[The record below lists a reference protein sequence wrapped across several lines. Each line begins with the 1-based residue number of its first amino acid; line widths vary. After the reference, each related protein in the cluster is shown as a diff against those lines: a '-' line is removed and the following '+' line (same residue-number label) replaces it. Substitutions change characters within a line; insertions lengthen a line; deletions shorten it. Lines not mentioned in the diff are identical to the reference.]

1 MAVIAL
7 FSLLPIAR
15 ECGDCRARFTTKL
28 AERLKRPIPEGRDIV
43 DLSDDERLAAEQ
55 IATEL
60 VAAHDHASF
69 RIEGM
74 DCASCVRKIE
84 TAVKRDD
91 AVTGASVSL
100 SAERMTLEL
109 KKGGDPT
116 GAVQA
121 VRKLGYRV
129 EEGKAVAKPHDHKH
143 ERDHGHEHH
152 DHDHDHEGRN
162 HSSHDH
168 AGHSHAPVDMKTWW
182 KSAEGAA
189 IVLSGLLIAVGL
201 GLEFSGLGNNLYAYV
216 PAAAI
221 SLFPILKKAFAA
233 ARGGTPFSIEM
244 LVSIASIGAFFIDAV
259 AEAAVVA
266 FLFTIGEMLE
276 GLAAAKARSG
286 IQALAALVPQSATVL
301 EAGFRREV
309 AVANLQPG
317 MTVEVVPGGRIPC
330 DGEIVLGSSSLDQSP
345 VTGESV
351 PVSKSVGDDVFAG
364 SINTEAVIRVNVTK
378 ASADNT
384 IARII
389 QLVEQAEGAKSPTA
403 RFIDRFSRW
412 YTPAVA
418 LISLLVI
425 IVPPLAMGADWNT
438 WIYRGLTLLLI
449 ACPCALVLSVP
460 ASITS
465 GLAAGARRGLLMK
478 GGSVL
483 ERIGSARIVALDKT
497 GTLTEGRPSVTDI
510 QAIDGDENGLLTLA
524 AAVEQGSSH
533 PLAKAIVAAANDRG
547 LALPEATS
555 GTALPGIGVH
565 AQVGADMLMIVSPR
579 HAEEKG
585 VLPPDLA
592 SSVAALEEDGKTVV
606 VVLRNAKLFGTIA
619 LRDEPRADA
628 RDAMQALKAMGIRP
642 IMLTG
647 DNSRTAVAIGRTLD
661 IEPRGDLM
669 PADKL
674 SAIETLRKEG
684 VVAMVGDGINDAP
697 ALAQADI
704 GIAMGKGTDVALE
717 TADAALL
724 HDRIG
729 GLVSMIR
736 LSRATMSNIHQNVVL
751 SLGLKAIFLVT
762 TLLGETGLWMAV
774 LADTGGTVLVTI
786 NALRLLRY
794 KD

>member
-7 FSLLPIAR
+7 SSLLPIAR
-15 ECGDCRARFTTKL
+15 DCGDCRTRFTTKL
-28 AERLKRPIPEGRDIV
+28 AKQLKRPISEGRDIV
-43 DLSDDERLAAEQ
+43 DLSDDELLAAEQ

-60 VAAHDHASF
+60 AAAHDHASF
-69 RIEGM
+69 RVEGM

-100 SAERMTLEL
+100 STERMILEL
-109 KKGGDPT
+109 KKGSDPT
-116 GAVQA
+116 AAVEA
-121 VRKLGYRV
+121 VRKLGYKV
-129 EEGKAVAKPHDHKH
+129 GEGKAATKAHDHKH
-143 ERDHGHEHH
+143 EHNDAH
-152 DHDHDHEGRN
+152 DH
-162 HSSHDH
+162 HDH
-168 AGHSHAPVDMKTWW
+168 AGHNHAPVDMKTWW

-189 IVLSGLLIAVGL
+189 IVLSGFLIAVGL
-201 GLEFSGLGNNLYAYV
+201 GLEVCGVGSSIYAYV

-233 ARGGTPFSIEM
+233 ARSGTWFSIEM

-276 GLAAAKARSG
+276 GLAAAKARSS
-286 IQALAALVPQSATVL
+286 IQALAGLVPQGATL
-301 EAGFRREV
+301 IDAGFRREI
-309 AVANLQPG
+309 AVADLQPG

-330 DGEIVLGSSSLDQSP
+330 DGDIVLGASSIDQSP

-351 PVSKSVGDDVFAG
+351 PVLKTVGDGVFAG
-364 SINTEAVIRVNVTK
+364 SINTEAVIRVIVTK
-378 ASADNT
+378 ASANNT

-389 QLVEQAEGAKSPTA
+389 ELVEQAEGARSPTA

-412 YTPAVA
+412 YTPAVT
-418 LISLLVI
+418 LISMLVI
-425 IVPPLAMGADWNT
+425 LVPPLSMGEDWGT

-460 ASITS
+460 AAITS

-483 ERIGSARIVALDKT
+483 ERIGSVGIVALDKT

-510 QAIDGDENGLLTLA
+510 EAVDGDEAGLLTFA

-547 LALPEATS
+547 LPLPEATS
-555 GTALPGIGVH
+555 GTALPGIGVC
-565 AQVGADMLMIVSPR
+565 AQVGASILMIVSPR

-585 VLPPDLA
+585 ALPPDLA
-592 SSVAALEEDGKTVV
+592 STVAALEEDGKTVV
-606 VVLRNAKLFGTIA
+606 IVLRDSKLIGTIA

-628 RDAMQALKAMGIRP
+628 RDAMQALRAMGIRP
-642 IMLTG
+642 VMLTG
-647 DNSRTAVAIGRTLD
+647 DNSRTAAAIGRTLD
-661 IEPRGDLM
+661 LESRGDLM

-674 SAIETLRKEG
+674 AAIEALRKETT
-684 VVAMVGDGINDAP
+684 VIMVGDGINDAP
-697 ALAQADI
+697 ALAKADI

-736 LSRATMSNIHQNVVL
+736 LSRATMNNIRQNVVL
-751 SLGLKAIFLVT
+751 ALGLKAIFLVT
-762 TLLGETGLWMAV
+762 TLLGETSLWMAV